1 QTGTGGGGATFTTPS
16 GRTITLPPGVTAE
29 QVRAAFQKR
38 MSGQTLTP
46 AEQAMLQ
53 QMRSQFQRAGGGE
66 GGGGNGGGGGR
77 GGRGPPGPA
86 TATVGVHS
94 RDHGEKGPA
103 VTRSLR
109 VTTAAV
115 IAGVAACHKVE
126 TAPPYSLV
134 PVARRDIVVTATA
147 SGAIQP
153 ILTLSV
159 KS

>member
-1 QTGTGGGGATFTTPS
+1 DGPAHGS
-16 GRTITLPPGVTAE
+16 V
-29 QVRAAFQKR
+29 
-38 MSGQTLTP
+38 P
-46 AEQAMLQ
+46 AEALA
-53 QMRSQFQRAGGGE
+53 RAGAAAVPTAVPE
-66 GGGGNGGGGGR
+66 RHRR
-77 GGRGPPGPA
+77 GAARPAPA
-86 TATVGVHS
+86 TVAEHP
-94 RDHGEKGPA
+94 RAHREKGPA

-153 ILTLSV
+153 
-159 KS
+159 